1 MFGKAFN
8 RRIKK
13 ETFILEEE
21 IQGYLDLLKEIPIE
35 DKEKDMITSRI
46 DEFFKIAKGIRAKD
60 EKEDFCEASF
70 CLTSSY
76 DDIKGKMSKF
86 VQENIEACN

>member
-35 DKEKDMITSRI
+35 DKEKDLNH
-46 DEFFKIAKGIRAKD
+46 ELFK
-60 EKEDFCEASF
+60 
-70 CLTSSY
+70 LY
-76 DDIKGKMSKF
+76 L
-86 VQENIEACN
+86 NI